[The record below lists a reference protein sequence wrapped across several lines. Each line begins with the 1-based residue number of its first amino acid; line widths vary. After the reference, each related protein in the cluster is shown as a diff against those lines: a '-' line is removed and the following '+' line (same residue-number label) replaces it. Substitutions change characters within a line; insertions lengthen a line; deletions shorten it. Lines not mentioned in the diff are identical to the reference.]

1 MSSCEVPS
9 LEIFIIRDSDGKSRN
24 EMANT
29 LPRIF
34 LHHQTANVLIEW
46 NLITSTKLP
55 KRPSLNA
62 SLIPLLVRT
71 TSSCTVPPLPFP
83 HAIEFFIVEISFQKR
98 PCQCMIAVR
107 LFFSYLVP
115 I

>member
-46 NLITSTKLP
+46 NFNYFYKATETPKLEC
-55 KRPSLNA
+55 
-62 SLIPLLVRT
+62 
-71 TSSCTVPPLPFP
+71 SS
-83 HAIEFFIVEISFQKR
+83 HSSSR
-98 PCQCMIAVR
+98 
-107 LFFSYLVP
+107 SDH
-115 I
+115 